1 MKGLWQKR
9 NEEIELKGWK
19 RKDWNRAA
27 SERWTRR
34 GLRETRNEKRRRQ
47 GWKEKTRVAKTRKE
61 VGTHSVRKRKKR
73 RERKRGDITTRM
85 KNAEGTKA
93 DPVWMTMEK
102 KGNTIEDWSLK
113 NQEHFHQKYVFVIS
127 AVSEWP
133 PSTALVGESQ
143 CWIRLKHSQQKPSR
157 SSGKSSLPNEM
168 ETFLS
173 QRGSFLHTKN
183 S

>member
-1 MKGLWQKR
+1 
-9 NEEIELKGWK
+9 
-19 RKDWNRAA
+19 
-27 SERWTRR
+27 
-34 GLRETRNEKRRRQ
+34 
-47 GWKEKTRVAKTRKE
+47 
-61 VGTHSVRKRKKR
+61 
-73 RERKRGDITTRM
+73 M
-85 KNAEGTKA
+85 KNAEGIKA

-157 SSGKSSLPNEM
+157 SSGEPSRIGAKSLRTGGKSSLPDEM
-168 ETFLS
+168 ESTS
-173 QRGSFLHTKN
+173 EAFLHKKIWKPDFLIAG
-183 S
+183 